1 MQRFVLAVTLGLLSA
16 CSSPQVFAAPEGT
29 PPRIVHQPA
38 PVLDATLRDAGPA
51 TVVVTC
57 SIDELGAVESAS
69 VESSSDARFD
79 APALAAVRKWRFE
92 PATIEAKPVKARM
105 RFPVTFPAPSAR

>member
-29 PPRIVHQPA
+29 PPRIVFQPA

-51 TVVVTC
+51 TVTLTC
-57 SIDELGAVESAS
+57 MVDELGAVESAS

-79 APALAAVRKWRFE
+79 AAALAAVRKWRFE
-92 PATIEAKPVKARM
+92 PGTVEGKPVKTRM
-105 RFPVTFPAPSAR
+105 RFPLTFPAPSAR